1 MTESEPQRSTQAGSE
16 PAPDS
21 AAPTAIAAAFRK
33 LDSAPTGLSAAA
45 AAARLA
51 RDGRNAIETHTDSR
65 WRKLASYFWG
75 PLPWMIEAAALISAV
90 RQDWPDFGVV
100 TGLLVYNAAVGF
112 WQDNKAANALAAL
125 QKGLAPKA
133 RVLRDGQWR
142 SIDAAE
148 LVLGDV
154 VSVAAGQI
162 LPADLLLVDGEYLSV
177 DQAALTGESMPVTK
191 KAGDSA
197 YSGSIAKQ
205 GEMVGL
211 VTADRRQHLLRPH
224 GAPRRARRHA
234 VALAEGGDADRRL
247 LDPDRQRARGRPGR
261 GRGPSPHRAA
271 RQLGLGHRGLDR
283 AVRPGAA
290 DRLDPGGAP
299 CRHERDHGHRRLCA
313 VAPAGDPVAPLRHR
327 GAGRRRRLV
336 QRQDRHPDHEP
347 VDGRGADPLRRQPSP
362 TTSCSRPRSPA
373 ARAARTRS
381 ISRCCVL
388 SRHRPCSTASGRPH
402 SCRSIP

>member
-1 MTESEPQRSTQAGSE
+1 M
-16 PAPDS
+16 
-21 AAPTAIAAAFRK
+21 
-33 LDSAPTGLSAAA
+33 
-45 AAARLA
+45 
-51 RDGRNAIETHTDSR
+51 
-65 WRKLASYFWG
+65 
-75 PLPWMIEAAALISAV
+75 
-90 RQDWPDFGVV
+90 

-211 VTADRRQHLLRPH
+211 VTAVWRQHLLRPH
-224 GAPRRARRHA
+224 GAPGRARRHA

-271 RQLGLGHRGLDR
+271 RQLGLG
-283 AVRPGAA
+283 RPWA
-290 DRLDPGGAP
+290 R
-299 CRHERDHGHRRLCA
+299 
-313 VAPAGDPVAPLRHR
+313 
-327 GAGRRRRLV
+327 
-336 QRQDRHPDHEP
+336 
-347 VDGRGADPLRRQPSP
+347 
-362 TTSCSRPRSPA
+362 SRS
-373 ARAARTRS
+373 S
-381 ISRCCVL
+381 SWCC
-388 SRHRPCSTASGRPH
+388 
-402 SCRSIP
+402 